1 MFFARWHEY
10 LWRVFVLNTLELDL
24 TYVSE
29 VSVFDSVLVN
39 DRDLETSMLLRFAG
53 GGWCRV
59 DISLL
64 LILSKLS

>member
-1 MFFARWHEY
+1 M
-10 LWRVFVLNTLELDL
+10 LNTLELDL

-53 GGWCRV
+53 SGWCRV

>member
-39 DRDLETSMLLRFAG
+39 DRDLETSMLLRLAG

>member
-1 MFFARWHEY
+1 M
-10 LWRVFVLNTLELDL
+10 LNTLELDL